1 MDAIFAI
8 DKPVGPTSHDVV
20 ARIRRAAR
28 LRRVGHAGT
37 LDPLASGVLVVA
49 LGNATR
55 LVEYLTADDKAYRAV
70 MAFGSETATDDAE
83 GDVTRTGPVDHLDAT
98 AITAALNGFRGTI
111 TQVPPSYSAI
121 SVGGERLHALARR
134 GVAVEAPPRQVT
146 IDAIDLVAWESP
158 HATIDIACGKGTYV
172 RSIARDLG
180 AAVGSAA
187 HLAGL
192 RRTQSGTFRIDD
204 AHALEAVEAA
214 LRDGTWPA
222 LAVDPAA
229 ALPRLPAIH
238 LADGQLRDVV
248 AGRPIEATITTA
260 AASRL
265 IDDVSGATDVAP
277 RQPYARAIAADGRLV
292 AILRRAAVS
301 AKWHPE
307 KVLAAA
313 TSTEG

>member
-70 MAFGSETATDDAE
+70 IAFGSETATDDAE

-98 AITAALNGFRGTI
+98 AITAALDAFRGTI

-146 IDAIDLVAWESP
+146 IDAIDLIAWEAP
-158 HATIDIACGKGTYV
+158 RATIDIACGKGTYV

-180 AAVGSAA
+180 VAVGSAA

-192 RRTQSGTFRIDD
+192 RRTRSGTFRIED
-204 AHALEAVEAA
+204 APALDVVEGA

-222 LAVDPAA
+222 LAVDPAT
-229 ALPRLPAIH
+229 ALPRLPAVR
-238 LADGQLRDVV
+238 LAAGQLRDVA

-260 AASRL
+260 GSTSPPGDGPNDL
-265 IDDVSGATDVAP
+265 VGGSYTVH
-277 RQPYARAIAADGRLV
+277 ARAIAPDGRLV
-292 AILRRAAVS
+292 AILRRAAPNL
-301 AKWHPE
+301 WHPE

-313 TSTEG
+313 TAE

>member
-37 LDPLASGVLVVA
+37 LDPLASGVLVVT

-70 MAFGSETATDDAE
+70 IAFGSETATDDAE
-83 GDVTRTGPVDHLDAT
+83 GDVTRTAPADHLGT
-98 AITAALNGFRGTI
+98 LKISAALDAFRGTI
-111 TQVPPSYSAI
+111 TQVPPSYSAV

-134 GVAVEAPPRQVT
+134 GVAVSAPPRQVT
-146 IDAIDLVAWESP
+146 VDAIDLVGWDAP
-158 HATIDIACGKGTYV
+158 RATIDIACGKGTYV

-180 AAVGSAA
+180 TAVGSAA

-192 RRTQSGTFRIDD
+192 RRTRSGTFRIED
-204 AHALEAVEAA
+204 AVALETIEAS
-214 LRDGTWPA
+214 LRDGSWHEF
-222 LAVDPAA
+222 AVDPAT
-229 ALPRLPAIH
+229 ALPRFPAVR
-238 LADGQLRDVV
+238 LAAGQLRDVT

-260 AASRL
+260 GNPSPTGDSPNDTPGVSRL
-265 IDDVSGATDVAP
+265 VH
-277 RQPYARAIAADGRLV
+277 ARAIAPDGRLV
-292 AILRRAAVS
+292 AILRRAAPNL
-301 AKWHPE
+301 WHPE

-313 TSTEG
+313 TTE

>member
-70 MAFGSETATDDAE
+70 IDFGSETATDDAE

-98 AITAALNGFRGTI
+98 AITAALDAFRGTI

-146 IDAIDLVAWESP
+146 IDAIDLIAWEAP
-158 HATIDIACGKGTYV
+158 RATIDIACGKGTYV

-180 AAVGSAA
+180 VAVGSAA

-192 RRTQSGTFRIDD
+192 RRTRSGTFRIED
-204 AHALEAVEAA
+204 APALDVVEGA
-214 LRDGTWPA
+214 LWDGTWPA
-222 LAVDPAA
+222 LAVDPAT
-229 ALPRLPAIH
+229 ALPRLPAVR
-238 LADGQLRDVV
+238 LAAGQLRDVA

-260 AASRL
+260 GSPSPL
-265 IDDVSGATDVAP
+265 GDGPNDLVGGSYTVH
-277 RQPYARAIAADGRLV
+277 ARAIAPDGRLV
-292 AILRRAAVS
+292 AILHQAAPNL
-301 AKWHPE
+301 WHPE

-313 TSTEG
+313 TAE

>member
-37 LDPLASGVLVVA
+37 LDPLASGILVVA

-70 MAFGSETATDDAE
+70 IDFGSETATDDAE

-98 AITAALNGFRGTI
+98 AITAALDAFRGTI

-146 IDAIDLVAWESP
+146 IDAIDLIAWEAP
-158 HATIDIACGKGTYV
+158 RATIDIACGKGTYV

-180 AAVGSAA
+180 VAVGSAA

-192 RRTQSGTFRIDD
+192 RRTRSGTFRIED
-204 AHALEAVEAA
+204 APALDVVEGA
-214 LRDGTWPA
+214 LWDGTWPA
-222 LAVDPAA
+222 LAVDPAT
-229 ALPRLPAIH
+229 ALPRLPAVR
-238 LADGQLRDVV
+238 LAAGQLRDVA

-260 AASRL
+260 GSPSPL
-265 IDDVSGATDVAP
+265 GDGPNDLVGGSYTVH
-277 RQPYARAIAADGRLV
+277 ARAIAPDGRLV
-292 AILRRAAVS
+292 AILRRAAPNL
-301 AKWHPE
+301 WHPE

-313 TSTEG
+313 TAE

>member
-70 MAFGSETATDDAE
+70 IAFGSETATDDAE
-83 GDVTRTGPVDHLDAT
+83 GEVTRTGPVDHLDAT
-98 AITAALNGFRGTI
+98 AITAALDAFRGTI

-121 SVGGERLHALARR
+121 SIGGERLHALARR

-146 IDAIDLVAWESP
+146 IDAIDLIAWDAP
-158 HATIDIACGKGTYV
+158 RATIDIACGKGTYV

-180 AAVGSAA
+180 VAVGSAA

-192 RRTQSGTFRIDD
+192 RRTQSGTFRIED
-204 AHALEAVEAA
+204 APALEVVEDA

-222 LAVDPAA
+222 FAVDPAT
-229 ALPRLPAIH
+229 ALPRLPAVH
-238 LADGQLRDVV
+238 LAESQLRDVA

-260 AASRL
+260 AVTRPSADGREAA
-265 IDDVSGATDVAP
+265 GGAP
-277 RQPYARAIAADGRLV
+277 RPTYARAIAPDGRLV
-292 AILRRAAVS
+292 AILRRAAPNL
-301 AKWHPE
+301 WHPE